1 MRTQLLGVWLL
12 LPVAAG
18 AYHMGPGQDL
28 IQLDD
33 AAALLEDARGHTA
46 RAEEIAAELGDV
58 AATMAWKEAFSAY
71 EEALLALPSDRVGA
85 RREVQLERAKCRMM
99 ISQLPEANSELRTLV
114 DEMSDDPEAN
124 PAVLL
129 EARRSFASSEYYMTW
144 LMRLEGLGRADWEPR
159 IESARQTYKLLAEQ
173 YEIHGDEANAETSRE
188 DLESAI
194 RLARMELS
202 ELQGLPLPS
211 Q

>member
-18 AYHMGPGQDL
+18 AYHLGPGQDL

-33 AAALLEDARGHTA
+33 AAALLEEAQAHTA
-46 RAEEIAAELGDV
+46 RAEDIAREHGDV
-58 AATMAWKEAFSAY
+58 AATMAWKEAFRAY
-71 EEALLALPSDRVGA
+71 EEALLALPSDRVDA

-114 DEMSDDPEAN
+114 DEMADDPEAD
-124 PAVLL
+124 PQVLL

-144 LMRLEGLGRADWEPR
+144 LMRLEGRGRADWEPR

-173 YEIHGDEANAETSRE
+173 YEIHGDEAAAETSRE